1 MDGSDE
7 PRWEPVEVGGATV
20 EVRVGAKKSAAGCRL
35 WPSVGEYPV
44 YDDFLYYVMLQDEP
58 RNALFTD
65 AITRQA
71 PGRVVL
77 ELGTGPD
84 LLWSTLAARSGASR
98 VMAVEVIAASARE
111 ARERARRI
119 GPHVSV
125 VEGDATRVE
134 LPERA
139 DMCIAELVGAIGGA
153 EGIAEALDDAR
164 RRHLRPDAVVV
175 PHRVRT
181 PIAAVGASA
190 LLDGEPALHPDAAP
204 YVGQVLGSVGA
215 VFDLRMC
222 LNGLTEA
229 DLATTTDVLE
239 DLDLGANT
247 RHHARGTRLHVTR
260 PGTIDSCV
268 LWLQLQCAPDQTFL
282 DSLVTAT
289 NWMPVLVPFDIDRPL
304 PVGPGDVLDLDITR
318 RLHDGVH
325 PRWSFTGALRRA
337 DGSLTPVRADSPYAD
352 GPFRASWLHRAL
364 FRGGAAGVVPG

>member
-1 MDGSDE
+1 MGDSDDS
-7 PRWEPVEVGGATV
+7 RWQPVEVGGATV
-20 EVRVGAKKSAAGCRL
+20 EVRVSAKRPAGGCRL

-58 RNALFTD
+58 RNDLFTD

-77 ELGTGPD
+77 ELGAGPD
-84 LLWSTLAARSGASR
+84 LLWTTLAVKSGASR
-98 VMAVEVIAASARE
+98 VLAVEVIPASARA
-111 ARERARRI
+111 ARERAGAL

-125 VEGDATRVE
+125 FEGDATQVE

-153 EGIAEALDDAR
+153 EGIADALADAR
-164 RRHLRPDAVVV
+164 RRHLTPDAVVV

-181 PIAAVGASA
+181 PIAAVGAHE
-190 LLDGEPALHPDAAP
+190 LLGGDPALHPDAAP

-222 LNGLTEA
+222 LNGLTGA
-229 DLATTTDVLE
+229 DLVTTTDVLE

-247 RHHARGTRLHVTR
+247 QDHARQTRLHVTR

-268 LWLQLQCAPDQTFL
+268 LWLQLQCAPDQEFL
-282 DSLVTAT
+282 DSLVTVT
-289 NWMPVLVPFDIDRPL
+289 NWMPVLVPFDLDRPL
-304 PVGPGDVLDLDITR
+304 PVGPGDVLDLGITR
-318 RLHDGVH
+318 SLHDGVH

-337 DGSLTPVRADSPYAD
+337 DGSVVPVRADSPYAD

-364 FRGGAAGVVPG
+364 FRDGAADVTPG